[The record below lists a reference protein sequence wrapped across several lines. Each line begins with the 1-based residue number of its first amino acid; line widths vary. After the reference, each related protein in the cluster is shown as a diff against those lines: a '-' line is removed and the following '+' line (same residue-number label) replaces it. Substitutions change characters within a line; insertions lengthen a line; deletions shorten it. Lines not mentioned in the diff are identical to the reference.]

1 MKTVHTGKV
10 VKINIQILV
19 TWPQKMAAT
28 SARASAPESPLQG
41 EFDLPGPL
49 NSATLQL
56 KNIYK

>member
-1 MKTVHTGKV
+1 MVN
-10 VKINIQILV
+10 INIQIMV

-28 SARASAPESPLQG
+28 SARTSAPESPLQG